1 MKKISRW
8 DLIRTMYRSLY
19 LHAVWNFERMQNVG
33 FLYAMI
39 PAIQKLYP
47 EKEKRVQALK
57 RHLEFFNTH
66 PYMASPLIGV
76 VTSMEERMA
85 NGENVKPEDIV
96 AVKSTMAGPLAALGD
111 SLFWASIRPFAGL
124 LGVSIIIWGEGTMKL
139 LGPIFFLLFY
149 NGFHFHMRL
158 VGLIQG
164 YRMETRVIEMIKK
177 IDAQRIIELTHL
189 LGLIVLGAVVVFMA
203 YQFPP
208 IKGAFFFGLIIVLLA
223 AMRKR
228 LSNTVLLY
236 FIVLVSLLIK
246 YINK

>member
-1 MKKISRW
+1 MKKISKW
-8 DLIRTMYRSLY
+8 DLIRSVYRSFY

-47 EKEKRVQALK
+47 DKEQRIKALK

-85 NGENVKPEDIV
+85 NGENVTPEDIV
-96 AVKSTMAGPLAALGD
+96 AVKSTMAGPLAAIGD
-111 SLFWASIRPFAGL
+111 SLFWASLRPFAGL
-124 LGVSIIIWGEGTMKL
+124 LGVSIIIWGEGNMKL
-139 LGPIFFLLFY
+139 LGPVVFLLLY
-149 NGFHFHMRL
+149 NAFHLHMRV
-158 VGLIQG
+158 VGFWQG
-164 YRMETRVIEMIKK
+164 YKMETKVIEMIKK
-177 IDAQRIIELTHL
+177 IEAQRIIELTHL
-189 LGLIVLGAVVVFMA
+189 LGLIVLGAVVVFLA

-208 IKGAFFFGLIIVLLA
+208 FKGAFFFGLIIVLLA

-228 LSNTVLLY
+228 VPNTILLY
-236 FIVLVSLLIK
+236 AVVLISLVIK
-246 YINK
+246 YVNR